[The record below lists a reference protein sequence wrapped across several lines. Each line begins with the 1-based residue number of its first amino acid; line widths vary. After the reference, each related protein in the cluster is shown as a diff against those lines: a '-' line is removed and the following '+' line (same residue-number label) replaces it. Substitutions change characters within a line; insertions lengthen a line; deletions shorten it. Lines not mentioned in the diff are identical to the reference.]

1 MNGSNGVLR
10 RILDEAMRFHGHLCG
25 GLTLGVRM
33 AIAGLGELGI
43 NDPKGHAGKDLVIF
57 VETDRC
63 PVDGIIAVTGRT
75 PGKRSIKMMDYG
87 KNAATFIETQSGD
100 AVRVS
105 VRADFNEKVER
116 LAKTSFREMK
126 EKRANV
132 ATLTMIP
139 EADLLRLQR
148 VSVKLC
154 PEDLP
159 GKPLVIVTCQCCGE
173 IVRDNRHVNQGNRL
187 LCKPCATG
195 VDYYTLPGDELRPLG
210 HNGFIESELKRK
222 HHEPAGR

>member
-1 MNGSNGVLR
+1 
-10 RILDEAMRFHGHLCG
+10 MRFHGHLCG

-33 AIAGLGELGI
+33 AVAGLGKLGI
-43 NDPKGHAGKDLVIF
+43 KDPKGHAGKDLVIF

-63 PVDGIIAVTGRT
+63 PVDGIIAATGRT

-105 VRADFNEKVER
+105 VRADSNEKVER

-132 ATLTMIP
+132 AALTMIP
-139 EADLLRLQR
+139 EADLLMLQR
-148 VSVKLC
+148 VSIKLC

-159 GKPLVIVTCQCCGE
+159 GKALEMVTCQYCGE
-173 IVRDNRHVNQGNRL
+173 MVRDSRHVYQGDTP
-187 LCKPCATG
+187 LCKPCARG
-195 VDYYTLPGDELRPLG
+195 VAYYTLLADVPQPLS
-210 HNGFIESELKRK
+210 HDGFINSELKGMC
-222 HHEPAGR
+222 HELAGH